1 MCTVKRALTG
11 FATGGLSE
19 AGGLTETVKAGK
31 KGLASD
37 ARNKTRKLEANKLAV
52 EQKKKKKILKTSQI
66 RAQQIGKFNANVAS
80 GGAKRAANV

>member
-19 AGGLTETVKAGK
+19 AGGITQAAKLGQ

-37 ARNKTRKLEANKLAV
+37 ARDKTRKLEAGKAAIAA
-52 EQKKKKKILKTSQI
+52 KKKKKTIKTSQI
-66 RAQQIGKFNANVAS
+66 RKGQISKFNANVAS